1 MKQKVALV
9 LSGGGAR
16 GLAHIGVL
24 EELEKRDY
32 QVTSVAGTSMGS
44 LIGGVYALGK
54 LDEFTQWA
62 RSMDRVKILRL
73 FDFSLGTT
81 GLVKGERLLRRMKA
95 FIPDKSIEN
104 MDIPYAAVAVDLLTS
119 SEVVFRQGSIY
130 DAIRASISIPTVF
143 TPVNRDGRLLV
154 DGGVM
159 NNVPVDQVARTEGDL
174 LLAVN
179 VNADIPLPGDDK
191 SQGERER
198 EEEANREKWKE
209 FYRHLGRQQKN
220 AGQEKLGYFSL
231 VSRTIDLMTNHM
243 ADLLL
248 EKHRPDMLINVSRE
262 HCHVFDFFKVE
273 AMIEAGRQAARE
285 ALE

>member
-273 AMIEAGRQAARE
+273 TMIEAGRQAARE